1 MNCFMIFFAIFQNF
15 VESIHPAMNPA
26 VYEDIDEENAEE
38 KDVLDVW
45 SEPEPL
51 GVGERLNSVVPEGNE
66 GVCENNITIND
77 DVICNCNI
85 CSICRYIMNHCG
97 YRNAKLKGI

>member
-38 KDVLDVW
+38 KDVLDV
-45 SEPEPL
+45 
-51 GVGERLNSVVPEGNE
+51 
-66 GVCENNITIND
+66 CENNITIND

>member
-1 MNCFMIFFAIFQNF
+1 MNCFMIFFAICQNF

-38 KDVLDVW
+38 KDVLD
-45 SEPEPL
+45 
-51 GVGERLNSVVPEGNE
+51 
-66 GVCENNITIND
+66 VCENNITIND